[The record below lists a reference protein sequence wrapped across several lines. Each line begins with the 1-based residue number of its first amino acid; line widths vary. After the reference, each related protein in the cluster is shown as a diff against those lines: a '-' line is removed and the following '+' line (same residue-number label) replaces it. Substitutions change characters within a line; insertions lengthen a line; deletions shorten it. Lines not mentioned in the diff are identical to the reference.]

1 MKKFVARLLAL
12 VLICTMGIAAAS
24 AETAAVTTS
33 RGATLTM
40 DVSVSGGGKGAKI
53 GIKTNGAPV
62 TFAKAVGGSVN
73 DTVPPREFAD
83 FFVVTNLDGI
93 DISADGTSIGQ
104 GAFTVADLAA
114 GVVGRLSFTVNADAP
129 YGTYTVEA
137 YLAQGSTTV
146 TGSVTFTVV
155 APVPGERIPGDANND
170 GSVNA
175 LDAMTIAKYAAGW
188 DNVAINLSNA
198 DVNADGAVNA
208 LDAMTIAKYAAGW
221 DGVVLQ

>member
-155 APVPGERIPGDANND
+155 DRIPGDADGNGTVNTND
-170 GSVNA
+170 ALIILQYFSGFDVEINEANA
-175 LDAMTIAKYAAGW
+175 NCDGDDQVTTNDALCILQYFSGF
-188 DNVAINLSNA
+188 
-198 DVNADGAVNA
+198 DV
-208 LDAMTIAKYAAGW
+208 T
-221 DGVVLQ
+221 LQ

>member
-40 DVSVSGGGKGAKI
+40 DVGVSGGGKGAKI

-104 GAFTVADLAA
+104 GAFTVADLAE

-155 APVPGERIPGDANND
+155 DRIPGDANGD
-170 GSVNA
+170 GA
-175 LDAMTIAKYAAGW
+175 ADILDALLVLKFDAGW
-188 DNVAINLSNA
+188 DVEVNMANA
-198 DVNADGAVNA
+198 DVNADGSVDI
-208 LDAMTIAKYAAGW
+208 LDALVILQYDAGW
-221 DGVVLQ
+221 DVELK

>member
-40 DVSVSGGGKGAKI
+40 DVGVSGGGKGAKI

-104 GAFTVADLAA
+104 GAFTVADLAE

-155 APVPGERIPGDANND
+155 DRIPGDADGNGTVNTND
-170 GSVNA
+170 ALIILQYFSGFDVEINEANA
-175 LDAMTIAKYAAGW
+175 NCDGDDQVTTNDALCILQYFSGF
-188 DNVAINLSNA
+188 
-198 DVNADGAVNA
+198 DV
-208 LDAMTIAKYAAGW
+208 T
-221 DGVVLQ
+221 LQ